1 MGDGIGVAVCGNP
14 TAGLGIG
21 FRWENWET
29 LGPLFERE
37 RHLTHT
43 LNFNFFVQ
51 WLSFIQSNPC
61 RIDMKLDP

>member
-1 MGDGIGVAVCGNP
+1 MGVAVCGNP

-37 RHLTHT
+37 RQLTHT
-43 LNFNFFVQ
+43 LNFN
-51 WLSFIQSNPC
+51 SFLCSGYCSFNQI
-61 RIDMKLDP
+61 LVA